1 MNQTRG
7 NRNNANHNQEPFEL
21 LSRECAVYIFTEI
34 LLAVDI
40 NYYSSPSIACLESY
54 FFYLNEYIKVLAPL
68 SGSPPAITEF
78 DYPAQESKNAINYY
92 LLDSEV
98 LGI

>member
-1 MNQTRG
+1 MNPNRG
-7 NRNNANHNQEPFEL
+7 NRNNATNQEPFEL

-34 LLAVDI
+34 LLVVDI
-40 NYYSSPSIACLESY
+40 NYYSSPSISCLESY

-68 SGSPPAITEF
+68 QGPPPVITVFDSPAKATR
-78 DYPAQESKNAINYY
+78 NAINYY
-92 LLDSEV
+92 LQNSEV